1 MPIRSCEFDH
11 VTKTCIIIG
20 LKIYFQNL
28 VQNKNVFCF
37 YRKLTKTGLRHFG
50 TAKTIYKLSGHLHQ
64 IYFLRTAILNEVLGS
79 CQYISKGC

>member
-28 VQNKNVFCF
+28 VQNKNVFAFTENLPKPAYDILEPQRRYINC
-37 YRKLTKTGLRHFG
+37 
-50 TAKTIYKLSGHLHQ
+50 Q
-64 IYFLRTAILNEVLGS
+64 AI
-79 CQYISKGC
+79 CIKFIF